1 MLIDDQVVLS
11 GIGITDAAAVALLH
25 GLVAQPSLSGNE
37 QAAVAYLVAEMRRMG
52 MRAWIDSTGNAVGSV
67 GEGGPEIV
75 LLGHIDTVAGEIPVR
90 LVDGKMYGRGAVD
103 AKGPLAAFVVAAAR
117 LGVAGFGGRITVVG
131 CVEEESPSSRGAHGI
146 LGDFRPD
153 FCVVGEP
160 SGVDTITLGYKGSLR
175 ARLRIA
181 QPCGHSAHNRPTVA
195 EIGSNVWQRI
205 RAWSDDLNDGRER
218 AWDQLLPAL
227 VGIKSGSDGIQE
239 WCELDLSIRLPKD
252 CPPDA
257 VAIHLQELV
266 PAGSVTILGSVPA
279 FRATRT
285 SPLCRSLIV
294 AMRDQQLHP
303 RFVVKTGTADM
314 NVVGPVWNC
323 PIVTYGPGD
332 SALDHTPDEHI
343 LVDEYLQ
350 SIRILEHALQ
360 LLIPGAVTE
369 PKIVLTTKASKRND
383 L

>member
-1 MLIDDQVVLS
+1 MLVDDQTVLS
-11 GIGITDAAAVALLH
+11 GLGISDAAAVALLH

-52 MRAWIDSTGNAVGSV
+52 MRAWIDPAGNAVGSI
-67 GEGGPEIV
+67 GAGGPEIV

-90 LVDGKMYGRGAVD
+90 LVDGTLYGRGAVD

-117 LGVAGFGGRITVVG
+117 LGTAGFGGRITVVG
-131 CVEEESPSSRGAHGI
+131 CVEEESPSSRGAHGVV
-146 LGDFRPD
+146 GDYRPD

-175 ARLRIA
+175 ACLRIA

-195 EIGSNVWQRI
+195 ERGSTLWQRI
-205 RAWSDDLNDGRER
+205 RAWSDDLNVGRER

-227 VGIKSGSDGIQE
+227 VGIQSGSDGIQE
-239 WCELDLSIRLPKD
+239 WCELELSIRLPED
-252 CPPDA
+252 WPPEA
-257 VAIHLQELV
+257 VAARLRELA
-266 PAGSVTILGSVPA
+266 PAGSLTILGSVPA
-279 FRATRT
+279 FRAPRT
-285 SPLCRSLIV
+285 SPLARSLIA
-294 AMRDQQLHP
+294 AMRDQEILP

-314 NVVGPVWNC
+314 NVVGPAWKC

-343 LVDEYLQ
+343 LVDEYLR
-350 SIRILEHALQ
+350 SVRVLERAMQ
-360 LLIPGAVTE
+360 LLIPGET
-369 PKIVLTTKASKRND
+369 PKPASLDQSNP